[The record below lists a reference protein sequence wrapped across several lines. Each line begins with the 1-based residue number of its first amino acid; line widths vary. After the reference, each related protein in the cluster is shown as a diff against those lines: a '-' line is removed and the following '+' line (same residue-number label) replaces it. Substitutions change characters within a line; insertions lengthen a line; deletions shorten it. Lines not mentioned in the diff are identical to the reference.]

1 MTKVSDYII
10 LICHIVLLN
19 GCDSDKSEFVTN
31 LSTVLL
37 VLSLGPT
44 KSVTNVRDVTNVRG
58 D

>member
-10 LICHIVLLN
+10 PICHIVLLN
-19 GCDSDKSEFVTN
+19 GRDSDKSEFVTN

-44 KSVTNVRDVTNVRG
+44 KSVTNVRG